1 MQISNGSSSTTTI
14 VLANTAL
21 KDLSMKKLLSVI
33 LLVAGTLSCVQA
45 ESLVLTSANISGSAG
60 STVGWGFTLVST
72 THYLTIVNVAL
83 LPTPSIGVFADTL
96 GIRPTFEVG
105 PAPAASTSV
114 TELFNAGL
122 GTGIASFT
130 IGNSAPVGAV
140 AYGTLFAVYNLY
152 TVSPNNDP
160 LFDPFNP
167 AHTFAEGLSFEIPV
181 SITVVTPEPA
191 SYLQVS
197 TALLAAAWFARHR
210 RAGMAP
216 RSLPSSARTG
226 EGRSRRQPRQ

>member
-1 MQISNGSSSTTTI
+1 
-14 VLANTAL
+14 
-21 KDLSMKKLLSVI
+21 MKKLLSFV
-33 LLVAGTLSCVQA
+33 LLAACTLSRVQA
-45 ESLVLTSANISGSAG
+45 ESLVLTSVNISGSAG
-60 STVGWGFTLVST
+60 STVGWGFTLQSST
-72 THYLTIVNVAL
+72 YYLTVVNVAL
-83 LPTPSIGVFADTL
+83 LPAPSIGVFADTL
-96 GIRPTFEVG
+96 GIRPNFEVG
-105 PAPAASTSV
+105 PAPAPSTSV

-140 AYGTLFAVYNLY
+140 ANATLFVVYNLY

-181 SITVVTPEPA
+181 SITVLTPEPA

-210 RAGMAP
+210 RA
-216 RSLPSSARTG
+216 RS
-226 EGRSRRQPRQ
+226 